1 MRAIVIEDDIDIQQ
15 QIVERLKSE
24 GFAVDSAD
32 NGDEGLYLVQ
42 EYPADVAVIDLG
54 LPKMSG
60 LEVINQIRE
69 EGNKIPILILTAR
82 GRWQDKVE
90 GLDAGA
96 DDYLVKPFHHE
107 EMMARIRVLIRRASG
122 WSDSRIVCSPVSLD
136 TATQRTYVDER
147 EVDLTA
153 YEYKVLEYLMM
164 HAGEVISKT
173 VLTEHLYDDET
184 DNDSNVI
191 EVFIRRLRQKLDPD
205 ESSAGGAKLN
215 RSEIDQI
222 QTDTGV
228 DGGTGRIH
236 GADGYSAGAG
246 RGKTRL
252 AGRGRRPAITHIQ
265 PARRGRSGST
275 GSEYYSVG

>member
-15 QIVERLKSE
+15 QIVTRLKAE

-32 NGDEGLYLVQ
+32 SGDEGLYLMQ
-42 EYPADVAVIDLG
+42 EYPADVAIVDLG
-54 LPKMSG
+54 LPRMSG
-60 LEVINQIRE
+60 LEVINKIRE
-69 EGNKIPILILTAR
+69 QGNNVPILILTAR

-122 WSDSRIVCSPVSLD
+122 WSDSRILCAPLTLD
-136 TATQRTYVDER
+136 TATQRTYVDDR
-147 EVDLTA
+147 EVELTA
-153 YEYKVLEYLMM
+153 YEYKVLEYLML

-173 VLTEHLYDDET
+173 VLTEHLYDDES

-205 ESSAGGAKLN
+205 EDLKPIETL
-215 RSEIDQI
+215 R
-222 QTDTGV
+222 
-228 DGGTGRIH
+228 
-236 GADGYSAGAG
+236 G
-246 RGKTRL
+246 RGYRL
-252 AGRGRRPAITHIQ
+252 NLKRAEQH
-265 PARRGRSGST
+265 
-275 GSEYYSVG
+275 

>member
-1 MRAIVIEDDIDIQQ
+1 MRAIVIEDDVDIQQ
-15 QIVERLKSE
+15 QIVARLKSE

-32 NGDEGLYLVQ
+32 NGAEGLYLIQ
-42 EYPADVAVIDLG
+42 EYPADVAIIDLG

-60 LEVINQIRE
+60 LEVINQIRDQA
-69 EGNKIPILILTAR
+69 NKIPILILTAR

-136 TATQRTYVDER
+136 TAAQRIYVDDR
-147 EVDLTA
+147 ELDLTA
-153 YEYKVLEYLMM
+153 YEYKVLEYLML

-173 VLTEHLYDDET
+173 VLTE
-184 DNDSNVI
+184 

-205 ESSAGGAKLN
+205 ENLKPIETL
-215 RSEIDQI
+215 R
-222 QTDTGV
+222 
-228 DGGTGRIH
+228 
-236 GADGYSAGAG
+236 G
-246 RGKTRL
+246 RGYRFTLQR
-252 AGRGRRPAITHIQ
+252 AEQT
-265 PARRGRSGST
+265 
-275 GSEYYSVG
+275 